1 MRWQKR
7 VLLKEAILTEIAK
20 VCQGLG
26 KYSAEYL
33 NEVSRVKRG
42 GGGGEHL
49 RITVK

>member
-7 VLLKEAILTEIAK
+7 VPLKEAILTEIAK

-26 KYSAEYL
+26 KHSAEYS

-42 GGGGEHL
+42 GGGEHL